1 MLALLFA
8 FGYAFLI
15 FGLSAEADSNWLRV
29 LGFVAASYM
38 ALAGALAG
46 WRYFREE

>member
-1 MLALLFA
+1 MAGILYA
-8 FGYAFLI
+8 FSYAFLI
-15 FGLSAEADSNWLRV
+15 FGLSAEADTDWLRV

-46 WRYFREE
+46 WRYFRDE